1 MCLEDAMNLN
11 KSNHPILTAP
21 LVFQGFCFLFQLV
34 WTHPVC
40 RSFFCLLLDRGRTG
54 GSAWIASRLWNHL
67 SPNYWTSQSGQT
79 GFSSASIHLLINRWP
94 ELSPLY
100 QAHGYF
106 SVRHWRRFAFET
118 EILGKIF
125 YIYLTNWFFENHLTK
140 LAVICVKTRQ
150 KTGFLSPIRVRQAP
164 KSH

>member
-1 MCLEDAMNLN
+1 MRLEDAINQN

-21 LVFQGFCFLFQLV
+21 LVLQGFCFLFQLV

-54 GSAWIASRLWNHL
+54 GSAWIASRVWNHL
-67 SPNYWTSQSGQT
+67 SPE
-79 GFSSASIHLLINRWP
+79 LLDK
-94 ELSPLY
+94 
-100 QAHGYF
+100 
-106 SVRHWRRFAFET
+106 SVWS
-118 EILGKIF
+118 
-125 YIYLTNWFFENHLTK
+125 NWFFEREHPFIDKPMTRTEPLVPSAWLFFCSPLKKVCLWNRNIGQNFWNISNWFYENHLTK
-140 LAVICVKTRQ
+140 LAAICVKRRQ